1 MERIELTP
9 NQLKRLGRFR
19 DQINPLRA
27 QVAALEQGVNAML
40 ATILEA
46 NGAEDGVE
54 YQLTPDE
61 TALVLIRKPTEL
73 QENA

>member
-19 DQINPLRA
+19 SQINPLRA
-27 QVAALEQGVNAML
+27 QVTALEEGVNAVL

-46 NGAEDGVE
+46 NGAADGVE

-61 TALVLIRKPTEL
+61 TALVLIHKPTEP
-73 QENA
+73 QEN